1 MFPPF
6 QRRLVSL
13 VSLIRSNW
21 TRNYINNVNDLR
33 RVFKDPSNLNADTWF
48 TAANFLGYGG
58 NLKVVRVVNEDT
70 SKNAGD
76 SSGFLIKNEDHYES
90 FASTDG
96 IAAASVGGN
105 NYVAK
110 YAGGS
115 TQDQSKL
122 YGNSLKVSV
131 SNRTEVGVELIGNQS
146 DGANTNSAADMFR
159 VRVIQHLSSFRFLV
173 ELLMQRSIKTCCEL
187 VQITEQ
193 LLGSHKDLLKS
204 ISLALVLQTTPQQ
217 SH

>member
-1 MFPPF
+1 M
-6 QRRLVSL
+6 
-13 VSLIRSNW
+13 
-21 TRNYINNVNDLR
+21 
-33 RVFKDPSNLNADTWF
+33 
-48 TAANFLGYGG
+48 
-58 NLKVVRVVNEDT
+58 NENT

-76 SSGFLIKNEDHYES
+76 SSGFLIKNEDHYET

-131 SNRTEVGVELIGNQS
+131 SNRTEVGVELIGNKVTVLIQIVQ
-146 DGANTNSAADMFR
+146 ADMFR
-159 VRVIQHLSSFRFLV
+159 VQVQHLSSFRFLV
-173 ELLMQRSIKTCCEL
+173 ELLMQRSIKTCYRWC
-187 VQITEQ
+187 
-193 LLGSHKDLLKS
+193 K
-204 ISLALVLQTTPQQ
+204 
-217 SH
+217 